1 MKETEINGH
10 KVVHEFTVLWHEW
23 ECDGYGWVT
32 DDGRA
37 WLTSHGGTYEAG
49 TIDLLDRMDEALS
62 SITGIRKALSLMA
75 ERAPAQGPPQP
86 DAR

>member
-1 MKETEINGH
+1 MKQTEIDGS

-37 WLTSHGGTYEAG
+37 WLTSHGGPPYEAG
-49 TIDLLDRMDEALS
+49 TTALLDRMDEALS
-62 SITGIRKALSLMA
+62 SVTGIRKALSLMA
-75 ERAPAQGPPQP
+75 DPPKEP
-86 DAR
+86 